1 MSSVYTDYFQ
11 KSRVF
16 LYPLLELKKGLAYV
30 PKQTYIA
37 LEYVHS
43 FEDCRLL
50 CRYQVKMCNSF
61 EVFINKYLKSHSKF
75 DEYIDLGNNNHLFVF
90 DFSNL
95 KSDFDKFIDGKYSKF
110 TLESKI
116 IIMDF
121 FSDTKTSDFIEGFLS
136 PEGYHEEYAEILNVK
151 VEVLEKVFELCT
163 PPDLEKEM
171 LNNNNNNPLI
181 SLLEKCNV
189 YLLK

>member
-30 PKQTYIA
+30 PKQTYI
-37 LEYVHS
+37 
-43 FEDCRLL
+43 
-50 CRYQVKMCNSF
+50 
-61 EVFINKYLKSHSKF
+61 
-75 DEYIDLGNNNHLFVF
+75 

-136 PEGYHEEYAEILNVK
+136 PEGYHEEYAEILNVE